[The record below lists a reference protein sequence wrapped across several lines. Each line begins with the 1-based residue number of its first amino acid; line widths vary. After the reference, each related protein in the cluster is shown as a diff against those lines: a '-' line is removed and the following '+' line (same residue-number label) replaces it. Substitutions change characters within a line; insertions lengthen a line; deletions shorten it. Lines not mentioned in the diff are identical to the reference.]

1 MEIFKSRFFLNIGYF
16 KKWIFPKK
24 WIFSIS
30 GYFQK
35 AVFFQKLIFLK
46 KWIFSLVWN
55 IAVRAYTNQMY
66 TKCMIEYIGNAAC
79 DLTRAELHPFDT
91 FELDTICCGDHRS
104 LFDIHNVIFR
114 L

>member
-1 MEIFKSRFFLNIGYF
+1 
-16 KKWIFPKK
+16 
-24 WIFSIS
+24 
-30 GYFQK
+30 
-35 AVFFQKLIFLK
+35 
-46 KWIFSLVWN
+46 
-55 IAVRAYTNQMY
+55 
-66 TKCMIEYIGNAAC
+66 MIEYIGNAAC